1 MADVAPREVT
11 RLLSQWSGGD
21 KSALDRL
28 IPLVYAELHRLA
40 ASYLGRE
47 RKDHTLQ
54 STALV
59 HEAYLRLVGRA
70 NVDFRDRAHFM
81 GVAAQVIR
89 AILVDHAR
97 ARGAAKRGA
106 GAVRV
111 TLDENVA
118 LPDPGAVDLMALEE
132 ALRTL
137 SRIDPQQERIVEL
150 RFFGGMTNEEAA
162 ELLGVSVSTVKREWI
177 LAKAWIFRELTRE
190 GVPGPEAGRG
200 A

>member
-137 SRIDPQQERIVEL
+137 SRIDPQQERVVEL